1 MMHGFIRRIILT
13 QGREIM
19 PITDV
24 QVYVD
29 NDTACGTRIENAAN
43 LAMRFEARLAG
54 LYSVHKVTVP
64 AGIGAP
70 ASMGFYEAVEQES
83 TEQIE
88 LARSVFESNAAKVRG
103 GGQFQTLEG
112 YLIDDLSVQSRY
124 ADLLVIPQDLGAEA
138 NLNPNYWPGSVL
150 MTAACP
156 VLLIPDS
163 KSINL
168 PPQTALLAWD
178 GSRESANALRAAW
191 PMLERVEKIDIA
203 SVSSNDAEAMD
214 IAQYIAHHGVECEIH
229 LLEGS
234 EWNAGSILLEQV
246 EVLGS
251 QLIIMGAYGHS
262 RLREFVLGGTTK
274 HILDHARLPVLFSH

>member
-1 MMHGFIRRIILT
+1 
-13 QGREIM
+13 M
-19 PITDV
+19 PITDI

-29 NDTACGTRIENAAN
+29 NDTACGTRIENAVN
-43 LAMRFEARLAG
+43 LAMQFEARLEG
-54 LYSVHKVTVP
+54 LYSVRKVTVP

-70 ASMGFYEAVEQES
+70 ASMGFYEAVDRKS
-83 TEQIE
+83 ADQIE
-88 LARSVFESNAAKVRG
+88 QAKNIFESNAAMVSG
-103 GGQFQTLEG
+103 GGQFQTLDG

-138 NLNPNYWPGSVL
+138 NLNSNYWPGSVL

-156 VLLIPDS
+156 VLLLPDS

-203 SVSSNDAEAMD
+203 SVASNDAEAMD
-214 IAQYIAHHGVECEIH
+214 IAKYIGHHGVECEIH

-234 EWNAGSILLEQV
+234 EWNAGGILLEQADA
-246 EVLGS
+246 LGS

-262 RLREFVLGGTTK
+262 RLREFVLGGTTR
-274 HILDHARLPVLFSH
+274 HMLNHAKLPVLFSH

>member
-1 MMHGFIRRIILT
+1 ML
-13 QGREIM
+13 
-19 PITDV
+19 ITDV

-29 NDTACGTRIENAAN
+29 NDIACGTRIENAVN
-43 LAMRFEARLAG
+43 LAMQFEARLAG
-54 LYSVHKVTVP
+54 LYSVRKVTVP

-70 ASMGFYEAVEQES
+70 ASMGFYEAVGRES

-88 LARSVFESNAAKVRG
+88 LAQSVFESKASMVRG

-138 NLNPNYWPGSVL
+138 NLNSNYWPGSVL

-156 VLLIPDS
+156 VLLLPDT

-203 SVSSNDAEAMD
+203 SVSANDAEAMD
-214 IAQYIAHHGVECEIH
+214 IAKYIGHHGVECEIH

-234 EWNAGSILLEQV
+234 EWNAGGILLEQAA
-246 EVLGS
+246 VLGS

-262 RLREFVLGGTTK
+262 RLREFVLGGTTR
-274 HILDHARLPVLFSH
+274 HVLDHARLPVLFSH

>member
-1 MMHGFIRRIILT
+1 MS
-13 QGREIM
+13 
-19 PITDV
+19 ITDI

-29 NDTACGTRIENAAN
+29 NDIACGTRIENAVN
-43 LAMRFEARLAG
+43 LAMQFEARLTG
-54 LYSVHKVTVP
+54 LYSVRKVTVP

-70 ASMGFYEAVEQES
+70 ASMGFYEAVDRES
-83 TEQIE
+83 TEQME
-88 LARSVFESNAAKVRG
+88 LARSVFESKAAMVAG

-112 YLIDDLSVQSRY
+112 YLVDDLSVQSRY
-124 ADLLVIPQDLGAEA
+124 ADMLVIPQDLGADA

-156 VLLIPDS
+156 VLLLPNS
-163 KSINL
+163 KTPHL
-168 PPQTALLAWD
+168 PPQTVLLAWD

-191 PMLERVEKIDIA
+191 PALKRVEKIDIA

-214 IAQYIAHHGVECEIH
+214 IARYIGHHGVECEIH

-234 EWNAGSILLEQV
+234 EWNAGGILLEQAA
-246 EVLGS
+246 ELGS

-274 HILDHARLPVLFSH
+274 HILAHARLPVLFSH